1 MPADLDSLLTALYV
15 LVDDFLPARRGAGRR
30 PKITDAELITL
41 AVAQILLD
49 CHSERRFLR
58 LARQRLGHLFP
69 YIPKQPGYNK
79 RIRALAP
86 RICLVINHLAR
97 VSPSFNDRLRLLD
110 STPVPCGTSRQTV
123 KRSELAGW
131 AAYGYCASHSR
142 FFWGLRLYLLCAP
155 DGMPVYFALAPAN
168 EGERE
173 VAAAMLERA
182 RKQGLLQGGEVI
194 AADKG
199 FAGQEFEEIV
209 ASLQATLIR
218 PDRKGEKPRFGKL
231 GGMRQWIESVYDT
244 AKGQLSLEDHGG
256 HIAEGVWARVCQ
268 RVLALAAGIWHNWL
282 LYEAGQIDTPGRH
295 FTIYDH

>member
-1 MPADLDSLLTALYV
+1 VLADLDSLLTALYV
-15 LVDDFLPARRGAGRR
+15 LVDDFLPARKGAGRR

-41 AVAQILLD
+41 AVAQIMLD

-58 LARQRLGHLFP
+58 LARRRLGHLFP

-79 RIRALAP
+79 RIRSLAP
-86 RICLVINHLAR
+86 RICLVINQLAR
-97 VSPSFNDRLRLLD
+97 VSPSFGDRLRLLD
-110 STPVPCGTSRQTV
+110 STPVPCGASRQTV

-142 FFWGLRLYLLCAP
+142 YFWGLRLYLLCAP

-182 RKQGLLQGGEVI
+182 RKQGMLQGGEII

-199 FAGQEFEEIV
+199 FAGREFEEIV
-209 ASLQATLIR
+209 ASLDATLIR
-218 PDRKGEKPRFGKL
+218 PDRKGEPPRFGKL
-231 GGMRQWIESVYDT
+231 GGMRQWIESVYQT
-244 AKGQLSLEDHGG
+244 TKGQLSLEDHGG
-256 HIAEGVWARVCQ
+256 HIPDGVWARVCQ
-268 RVLALAAGIWHNWL
+268 RVLALAAGVWHNWL
-282 LYEAGQIDTPGRH
+282 LWEAGQIDTPGRH
-295 FTIYDH
+295 FTHYDH

>member
-1 MPADLDSLLTALYV
+1 MLADLDSLLTALYV
-15 LVDDFLPARRGAGRR
+15 LVDDLLPARRGAGRR
-30 PKITDAELITL
+30 PKITDAELIAL
-41 AVAQILLD
+41 AVAQIMLD

-69 YIPKQPGYNK
+69 YIPKQSGYNK
-79 RIRALAP
+79 RIRALTP
-86 RICLVINHLAR
+86 RICLVINQLAR
-97 VSPSFNDRLRLLD
+97 ISPSFNDRLRLLD

-182 RKQGLLQGGEVI
+182 RKEGLLQGGEII

-209 ASLQATLIR
+209 ACLDATLIR
-218 PDRKGEKPRFGKL
+218 PDRKGEKPRFGSL

-256 HIAEGVWARVCQ
+256 HIPEGVWARVCQ
-268 RVLALAAGIWHNWL
+268 RVLALAAGVWHNWL